1 MDVKPFGDCLIE
13 TVMRWE
19 YREVTEDMRKELKKE
34 GGRCCSQGGFDR
46 RLLDRG
52 RAGHFPLQRRRDGF
66 GAQMD
71 Q

>member
-1 MDVKPFGDCLIE
+1 
-13 TVMRWE
+13 MRWE

-34 GGRCCSQGGFDR
+34 GGAAVLREVLTEG
-46 RLLDRG
+46 LDRG